1 MESPEPLLELT
12 CRSPGRACAVGE
24 ESSEVRVVA
33 ELAPQPVKVRANTM
47 ADSLRTTPFNHP
59 IARTWDQIDALV
71 LANVETRA

>member
-1 MESPEPLLELT
+1 
-12 CRSPGRACAVGE
+12 
-24 ESSEVRVVA
+24 
-33 ELAPQPVKVRANTM
+33 M